1 MTTPVEVESG
11 EEGNISERRYIYI
24 YYSSTFLSSRFV
36 NLVIPFNLGLLVR
49 LKFLDLILNQ
59 LLSKKK
65 NKQTKNTE
73 KYDKRVDCI
82 EKNITP
88 LRKYFEN

>member
-1 MTTPVEVESG
+1 M
-11 EEGNISERRYIYI
+11 
-24 YYSSTFLSSRFV
+24 

-59 LLSKKK
+59 LLSKK

-82 EKNITP
+82 EKKYYTITEIF
-88 LRKYFEN
+88 RKLKAAEHLKYLWRMAPQV

>member
-11 EEGNISERRYIYI
+11 EEGNIIERRYIYC
-24 YYSSTFLSSRFV
+24 SSTFLSSRFV

-59 LLSKKK
+59 LLSKK

-73 KYDKRVDCI
+73 KYDRRVDCI

-88 LRKYFEN
+88 

>member
-11 EEGNISERRYIYI
+11 EEGNIFERRYI
-24 YYSSTFLSSRFV
+24 YYSSTFLSSRLV

-59 LLSKKK
+59 LLSKK

-73 KYDKRVDCI
+73 KYGKRVDCI

>member
-11 EEGNISERRYIYI
+11 EEGNIFERRYI
-24 YYSSTFLSSRFV
+24 YYSSTFLSSRLV

-65 NKQTKNTE
+65 TNKLKIRKNTINE
-73 KYDKRVDCI
+73 
-82 EKNITP
+82 
-88 LRKYFEN
+88 

>member
-11 EEGNISERRYIYI
+11 EEGNIIERRYIYG
-24 YYSSTFLSSRFV
+24 SSTFLSSRFV

-65 NKQTKNTE
+65 QTN
-73 KYDKRVDCI
+73 
-82 EKNITP
+82 
-88 LRKYFEN
+88 

>member
-1 MTTPVEVESG
+1 M
-11 EEGNISERRYIYI
+11 
-24 YYSSTFLSSRFV
+24 
-36 NLVIPFNLGLLVR
+36 R

-59 LLSKKK
+59 LLSKK

-73 KYDKRVDCI
+73 KYGKRVDCI

-88 LRKYFEN
+88 LRKYFENWKPLNI

>member
-11 EEGNISERRYIYI
+11 EEGNISERRYI

-59 LLSKKK
+59 LLSKK

-88 LRKYFEN
+88 LRKYFDN

>member
-1 MTTPVEVESG
+1 MTTPEEVESG
-11 EEGNISERRYIYI
+11 EEGNISERRYI

-59 LLSKKK
+59 LLSKK

>member
-11 EEGNISERRYIYI
+11 EEGNISERRYIY
-24 YYSSTFLSSRFV
+24 YSSTFLSSRFV
-36 NLVIPFNLGLLVR
+36 NLVIPFDLGLLVR

-59 LLSKKK
+59 LLSKK

>member
-1 MTTPVEVESG
+1 M
-11 EEGNISERRYIYI
+11 
-24 YYSSTFLSSRFV
+24 
-36 NLVIPFNLGLLVR
+36 R

-88 LRKYFEN
+88 LRKYFENWKPLNI

>member
-11 EEGNISERRYIYI
+11 EEGNISERRYIY
-24 YYSSTFLSSRFV
+24 YSNTFLSSRFV

-65 NKQTKNTE
+65 QTN
-73 KYDKRVDCI
+73 
-82 EKNITP
+82 
-88 LRKYFEN
+88 

>member
-36 NLVIPFNLGLLVR
+36 NLVIPFNLGPLVR

-65 NKQTKNTE
+65 QTN
-73 KYDKRVDCI
+73 
-82 EKNITP
+82 
-88 LRKYFEN
+88 

>member
-24 YYSSTFLSSRFV
+24 NYSSTFLSSRFV

-59 LLSKKK
+59 LLSKKT
-65 NKQTKNTE
+65 QTN
-73 KYDKRVDCI
+73 
-82 EKNITP
+82 
-88 LRKYFEN
+88 

>member
-11 EEGNISERRYIYI
+11 EEGNISETRYI

-65 NKQTKNTE
+65 TNKLKIRKNTINE
-73 KYDKRVDCI
+73 
-82 EKNITP
+82 
-88 LRKYFEN
+88 

>member
-11 EEGNISERRYIYI
+11 EEGNISERRYIYC
-24 YYSSTFLSSRFV
+24 SSTFLSSRFV

-59 LLSKKK
+59 LLSKK

-88 LRKYFEN
+88 

>member
-1 MTTPVEVESG
+1 M
-11 EEGNISERRYIYI
+11 
-24 YYSSTFLSSRFV
+24 
-36 NLVIPFNLGLLVR
+36 R

-59 LLSKKK
+59 LLSKK

-88 LRKYFEN
+88 LRKSFENWKPLNI

>member
-11 EEGNISERRYIYI
+11 EEGNISEIYI

-59 LLSKKK
+59 LLSKK
-65 NKQTKNTE
+65 
-73 KYDKRVDCI
+73 
-82 EKNITP
+82 
-88 LRKYFEN
+88 

>member
-11 EEGNISERRYIYI
+11 EEGNISETRYI

-59 LLSKKK
+59 LLSKK

-73 KYDKRVDCI
+73 KYGKRVDCI

-88 LRKYFEN
+88 